1 MQVMTPMNPFFASKF
16 FPASLTLAEEEG
28 LAWCRFFSTTITITI
43 TITIITIHHCSPPLH
58 HLLATF
64 DTKIIFTIILIA
76 G

>member
-43 TITIITIHHCSPPLH
+43 TIITIHHRSPPLQ

-64 DTKIIFTIILIA
+64 DTKIIFTII
-76 G
+76 